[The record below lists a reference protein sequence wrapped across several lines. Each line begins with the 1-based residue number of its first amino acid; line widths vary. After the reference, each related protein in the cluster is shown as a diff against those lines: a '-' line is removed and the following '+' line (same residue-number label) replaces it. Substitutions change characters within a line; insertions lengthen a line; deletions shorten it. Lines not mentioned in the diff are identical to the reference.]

1 MEDSILISTK
11 KILGIADAYTA
22 FDIDV
27 ITHINSTFSIINQLG
42 VGPTDVFSIEDDTAV
57 WSALDLPNDQTN
69 LLRTYLYLKVRMLF
83 DPPISGFLI
92 TAMNQQIEEYE
103 TRLSYMRES
112 TIPIPPRPIDEE
124 VSEWNEL
131 FALDWGEAGANQSQG

>member
-1 MEDSILISTK
+1 MVDSILISTK

-27 ITHINSTFSIINQLG
+27 ITHINSTFSIIHQLG
-42 VGPTDVFSIEDDTAV
+42 VGPADAFSIEDDTAV
-57 WSALDLPNDQTN
+57 WDALGLPVDQMN

-83 DPPISGFLI
+83 DPPTSGFLI

-103 TRLSYMRES
+103 TRLSYMREA
-112 TIPIPPRPIDEE
+112 TIPVPIPVESEE

-131 FALDWGEAGANQSQG
+131 FALDWGEAGANQG